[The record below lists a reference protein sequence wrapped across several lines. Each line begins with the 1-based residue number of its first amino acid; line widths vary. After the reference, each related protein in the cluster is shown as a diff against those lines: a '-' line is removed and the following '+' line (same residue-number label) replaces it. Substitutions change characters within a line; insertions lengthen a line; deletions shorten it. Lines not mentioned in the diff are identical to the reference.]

1 MVSLDGFVASDDPEE
16 YWHNWDD
23 EMAAYM
29 MEFFKSV
36 DTFIYGRKSYEEMIA
51 YWPPLSDEFA
61 TVMNET
67 PKFVFSNTL
76 KAAEWSATVLDK
88 NGLEQIQKL
97 KDTPGKDMVLFAGP
111 QLLESFIKSELVD
124 EFRLIINP
132 IVLGSG
138 KPLFRNLKKVLF
150 MKLKN
155 SIRFN
160 CGNIILVYKPIYG
173 KSL

>member
-29 MEFFKSV
+29 MEFLKSV

-51 YWPPLSDEFA
+51 YWPSLTDEFA

-76 KAAEWSATVLDK
+76 KSAEWNATVLDES
-88 NGLEQIQKL
+88 GLLQIKRL
-97 KDTPGKDMVLFAGP
+97 KETPGKDIVLFAGP

-124 EFRLIINP
+124 EFRMIINP

-138 KPLFRNLKKVLF
+138 KPLFQKLEKKLF
-150 MKLKN
+150 LELKN
-155 SIRFN
+155 SIRFK
-160 CGNIILVYKPIYG
+160 CGNIILVYKPDYR